1 MTSDATHA
9 VVREGLMLLI
19 VVGGPIFAALLISG
33 LVIGVIQAATQIN
46 DPAVGFLPR
55 LAIASGV
62 MAFMGPWMVSRLAGF
77 FAQTLTRI
85 GTPPG

>member
-1 MTSDATHA
+1 MNGEATSS
-9 VVREGLMLLI
+9 VVREGLMLLV

-55 LAIASGV
+55 LASASGV
-62 MAFMGPWMVSRLAGF
+62 VAFMGPWMVSRLAGF
-77 FAQTLTRI
+77 FAHALQRI

>member
-1 MTSDATHA
+1 MNGDLTYAL
-9 VVREGLMLLI
+9 VREGLMLLV
-19 VVGGPIFAALLISG
+19 VVGGPIFGALLISG

-55 LAIASGV
+55 LAVAAGV

-77 FAQTLTRI
+77 FSNALQRI
-85 GTPPG
+85 GSPP